1 PIDEAHRDEMIDRV
15 DQIIELLAGGI
26 SLPHLRE
33 GDSAPRRSPVVR
45 IKDRE
50 AARGGHLA
58 RIGVTRQPAIG
69 VVAFPASVPCED
81 QRIFLSLLLVEGSE
95 EQSFQLEAVPR
106 LEPNRLLRSEPL
118 GREPGIARRQLPR
131 LPLALR
137 PKKDLGWMVGTLA
150 GKRRRALAGEIESR

>member
-1 PIDEAHRDEMIDRV
+1 
-15 DQIIELLAGGI
+15 
-26 SLPHLRE
+26 
-33 GDSAPRRSPVVR
+33 
-45 IKDRE
+45 
-50 AARGGHLA
+50 A
-58 RIGVTRQPAIG
+58 RIGVTRQPAIR
-69 VVAFPASVPCED
+69 VAAFRASVHCED

-137 PKKDLGWMVGTLA
+137 PKKALGGVGGTLA
-150 GKRRRALAGEIESR
+150 GKRRRALAGEIESKKTGTAGGKQGPPSRAVAPDLADRRLNAVGRQKDDRLAVPPTQSGIRWARNPVRDR